1 MPDTIRPEKNTNCIS
16 KINIQRMMFLG
27 STKQS
32 YNNFKHK
39 DWKKKLQGNMRMKDR
54 LIGKCFTLYR

>member
-1 MPDTIRPEKNTNCIS
+1 
-16 KINIQRMMFLG
+16 MFLG